1 MSQAER
7 VERLE
12 MMAKADQHSG
22 VMGPWSSGER
32 LAVALVLNRHYW
44 LEAMECTM
52 LEAVARLGPDW
63 LEACHSV
70 AKTLHD

>member
-32 LAVALVLNRHYW
+32 LAVALVLNRHDW
-44 LEAMECTM
+44 LEVMEYTM
-52 LEAVARLGPDW
+52 LEAVARLEPDW
-63 LEACHSV
+63 LEACHLV
-70 AKTLHD
+70 AKTLRD

>member
-12 MMAKADQHSG
+12 MMAKADQHSD

-32 LAVALVLNRHYW
+32 LAVALVLNRHDW
-44 LEAMECTM
+44 LEAMWKAPICAAMHRSATRK
-52 LEAVARLGPDW
+52 AFV
-63 LEACHSV
+63 S
-70 AKTLHD
+70 K

>member
-12 MMAKADQHSG
+12 MMAKADQHSD

-32 LAVALVLNRHYW
+32 LAVALVLNRHDW
-44 LEAMECTM
+44 LEAMEYTM
-52 LEAVARLGPDW
+52 LEAVARLDPDW
-63 LEACHSV
+63 LAACQSV
-70 AKTLHD
+70 AKTLRD